1 MYKLKHEM
9 ISPNKDYPFK
19 LFSFAS
25 KNPDRMISTHW
36 HESAELLYCLKG
48 NLEVR
53 FPQVTYLL
61 KPGDTLFI
69 NSNIIHS
76 SRSPLPN
83 EVFVMQFP
91 LEFLQ
96 RMTQEKYNDRFLF
109 NLNPLNKKDESVQ
122 RVLNQIFQD
131 YQENVLS
138 VNLLVKSRTLELLSI
153 LTEKYSIPLT
163 TKQTIKSLKHLD
175 RLKQINDYVLENY
188 NHSLKLEQVAEV
200 FNYDPA
206 YFSRFFKKY
215 MGIPFSEYVNTVRLE
230 KAYYQLRDTD
240 MTVLDIALNNGFFS
254 VKSFYNV
261 FKKNYTLS
269 PQQYR
274 QKYFK

>member
-1 MYKLKHEM
+1 MKHEM
-9 ISPNKDYPFK
+9 ISPNEHYPFK
-19 LFSFAS
+19 LFSFTS
-25 KNPDRMISTHW
+25 RNPDRLISTHW

-53 FPQVTYLL
+53 FPQITYLL
-61 KPGDTLFI
+61 EPGDTLFI

-91 LEFLQ
+91 LRFLQ
-96 RMTQEKYNDRFLF
+96 EMTQNQYNEKFLF
-109 NLNPLNKKDESVQ
+109 NVIPMKQKDRRMQ
-122 RVLNQIFQD
+122 HVLNQIFRN
-131 YQENVLS
+131 YQTQELAT
-138 VNLLVKSRTLELLSI
+138 NLLVKSQTLALLS
-153 LTEKYSIPLT
+153 LLVEEYSIPLT
-163 TKQTIKSLKHLD
+163 SQHSIKSLKHLE
-175 RLKQINDYVLENY
+175 RLKQINDYVQENY
-188 NHSLKLEQVAEV
+188 YQALKLEQVAEV

-240 MTVLDIALNNGFFS
+240 MTVMAIAMANGFFS

-261 FKKNYTLS
+261 FKKNYNLS

-274 QKYFK
+274 KKYFS

>member
-1 MYKLKHEM
+1 MKHEM

-19 LFSFAS
+19 VFSFTS
-25 KNPDRMISTHW
+25 RNPDRLISTHW
-36 HESAELLYCLKG
+36 HESAELLYCLKRK
-48 NLEVR
+48 LEVR
-53 FPQVTYLL
+53 FPQVTYILE
-61 KPGDTLFI
+61 PGDMLFI
-69 NSNIIHS
+69 NSNIVHS

-91 LEFLQ
+91 LRFLHE
-96 RMTQEKYNDRFLF
+96 MTQNQYNERFLF
-109 NLNPLNKKDESVQ
+109 NLAPTKEKNEVLQ
-122 RVLNQIFQD
+122 RVLNQIYHTYRED
-131 YQENVLS
+131 DLAA
-138 VNLLVKSRTLELLSI
+138 NLLVKSRTLEFLSI
-153 LTEKYSIPLT
+153 LIKSYSIPIA
-163 TKQTIKSLKHLD
+163 TKQSIKSLKHLE
-175 RLKQINDYVLENY
+175 RLKRINEFVQENY
-188 NHSLKLEQVAEV
+188 SQSLKLEQVAEV

-240 MTVLDIALNNGFFS
+240 MTVLDIAMANGFFS

-274 QKYFK
+274 KKYFK

>member
-1 MYKLKHEM
+1 MKHEM

-19 LFSFAS
+19 IFSFTS
-25 KNPDRMISTHW
+25 RNPDRLISTHW

-53 FPQVTYLL
+53 FPQVIYVLE
-61 KPGDTLFI
+61 PGDMLFI
-69 NSNIIHS
+69 NSNIVHS

-91 LEFLQ
+91 LCFLKE
-96 RMTQEKYNDRFLF
+96 MTQNQYNERFLF
-109 NLNPLNKKDESVQ
+109 NLIPTIEKNEVLQ
-122 RVLNQIFQD
+122 RMLNQI
-131 YQENVLS
+131 YQTYHENDLS
-138 VNLLVKSRTLELLSI
+138 ANLLVKSRTLEFLSI
-153 LTEKYSIPLT
+153 LIKSYSIPLAT
-163 TKQTIKSLKHLD
+163 QQTIKSLKHLE
-175 RLKQINDYVLENY
+175 RLKKINEFVQENY
-188 NHSLKLEQVAEV
+188 SQSLKLEQVAEV

-215 MGIPFSEYVNTVRLE
+215 MGLPFSEYVNTVRLE

-240 MTVLDIALNNGFFS
+240 MTVLDIAMANGFFS

-274 QKYFK
+274 KKYFK

>member
-1 MYKLKHEM
+1 MKHEM

-19 LFSFAS
+19 LFSFTS
-25 KNPDRMISTHW
+25 RNPDRLISTHW

-61 KPGDTLFI
+61 EPGDTLFI

-91 LEFLQ
+91 LKFLQ
-96 RMTQEKYNDRFLF
+96 EMTQDQYNDQFLF
-109 NLNPLNKKDESVQ
+109 NLIPLKNKDERIQ
-122 RVLNQIFQD
+122 TLLNQIFRE
-131 YQENVLS
+131 YQVNDLS
-138 VNLLVKSRTLELLSI
+138 TNLLVKSWTLALLSL
-153 LTEKYSIPLT
+153 LTKDYSIPLT
-163 TKQTIKSLKHLD
+163 TKKTIKSLKHLE
-175 RLKQINDYVLENY
+175 RLKQVNEYVQKNY
-188 NHSLKLEQVAEV
+188 NQSLKLEQVAEV

-240 MTVLDIALNNGFFS
+240 MTVLDIAMANGFFS

>member
-1 MYKLKHEM
+1 MKHEM
-9 ISPNKDYPFK
+9 ISPNEHYPFK
-19 LFSFAS
+19 LFSFTS
-25 KNPDRMISTHW
+25 RNPDRLISTHW

-61 KPGDTLFI
+61 EPGDTLFI
-69 NSNIIHS
+69 NSNMIHS

-91 LEFLQ
+91 LHFLQ
-96 RMTQEKYNDRFLF
+96 EMTQEQYNEHFLF
-109 NLNPLNKKDESVQ
+109 NLIPLKQKDHRIQ
-122 RVLNQIFQD
+122 QMLDQIFDD
-131 YQENVLS
+131 YQKDTLAA
-138 VNLLVKSRTLELLSI
+138 NLLVKSRTLALLA
-153 LTEKYSIPLT
+153 LLVEEYRIPLASQ
-163 TKQTIKSLKHLD
+163 KSIKSLKHLE
-175 RLKQINDYVLENY
+175 RLKQVNEYVQKNY
-188 NHSLKLEQVAEV
+188 HQPLKLEQVAEV

-215 MGIPFSEYVNTVRLE
+215 MGISFSEYVNTVRLE

-240 MTVLDIALNNGFFS
+240 MTVLAIAMANGFFS

-261 FKKNYTLS
+261 FKKNYNLS

-274 QKYFK
+274 KKYFH

>member
-1 MYKLKHEM
+1 MKHEM

-19 LFSFAS
+19 VFAFTS
-25 KNPDRMISTHW
+25 RNPDRLISTHW

-48 NLEVR
+48 KLEVR
-53 FPQVTYLL
+53 FPQVTYILE
-61 KPGDTLFI
+61 PGDMLFI
-69 NSNIIHS
+69 NSNIVHS

-91 LEFLQ
+91 LRFLHE
-96 RMTQEKYNDRFLF
+96 MTQHQYNERFLF
-109 NLNPLNKKDESVQ
+109 NLAPTKEKNE
-122 RVLNQIFQD
+122 VLQQVLDQIYHTYRED
-131 YQENVLS
+131 DLAA
-138 VNLLVKSRTLELLSI
+138 NLLVKSRTLEFLSI
-153 LTEKYSIPLT
+153 LIKSYSIPIA
-163 TKQTIKSLKHLD
+163 TKQSIKSLKHLE
-175 RLKQINDYVLENY
+175 RLKVINEFVQENY
-188 NHSLKLEQVAEV
+188 SQSLKLEQVAEV

-240 MTVLDIALNNGFFS
+240 MTVLDIAMANGFFS

-274 QKYFK
+274 KKYFK

>member
-1 MYKLKHEM
+1 MKHEM
-9 ISPNKDYPFK
+9 ISPNEHYPFK
-19 LFSFAS
+19 LFSFTS
-25 KNPDRMISTHW
+25 RNPDRLISTHW

-61 KPGDTLFI
+61 EPGDTLFI

-76 SRSPLPN
+76 SRSPRPN

-91 LEFLQ
+91 LHFLQ
-96 RMTQEKYNDRFLF
+96 EMTQNQYNEQFLF
-109 NLNPLNKKDESVQ
+109 NLNPSKGQDSRIQQLLD
-122 RVLNQIFQD
+122 QIFHE
-131 YQENVLS
+131 YQTQELA
-138 VNLLVKSRTLELLSI
+138 VNLLVKSQTLALLA
-153 LTEKYSIPLT
+153 LLVTNYRIPLAS
-163 TKQTIKSLKHLD
+163 QQSIKSLKHLD
-175 RLKQINDYVLENY
+175 RLKQINDYVQGNY
-188 NHSLKLEQVAEV
+188 HQSLKLEHVAEV

-215 MGIPFSEYVNTVRLE
+215 MGISFSEYVNTVRLE

-240 MTVLDIALNNGFFS
+240 MTVMAIAMANGFFS

-261 FKKNYTLS
+261 FKKNYNLS

-274 QKYFK
+274 KKYFS

>member
-1 MYKLKHEM
+1 MKHEM

-19 LFSFAS
+19 LFSFTS
-25 KNPDRMISTHW
+25 RNPDRLISTHW

-61 KPGDTLFI
+61 EPGDTLFI

-91 LEFLQ
+91 LKFLQ
-96 RMTQEKYNDRFLF
+96 EMTQDQYNDQFLF
-109 NLNPLNKKDESVQ
+109 NLIPLKNKDERIQ
-122 RVLNQIFQD
+122 TLLNQIFRE
-131 YQENVLS
+131 YQVNDLS
-138 VNLLVKSRTLELLSI
+138 TNLLVKSWTLALLSL
-153 LTEKYSIPLT
+153 LTKNYSIPLT
-163 TKQTIKSLKHLD
+163 TKKTIKSLKHLE
-175 RLKQINDYVLENY
+175 RLKQVNEYVQKNY
-188 NHSLKLEQVAEV
+188 NQSLKLEQVAEV

-240 MTVLDIALNNGFFS
+240 MTVLDIAMANGFFS

>member
-1 MYKLKHEM
+1 MKYEM
-9 ISPNKDYPFK
+9 ISLSKNYPFK
-19 LFSFAS
+19 LFSFTS

-53 FPQVTYLL
+53 FPQSTYLL
-61 KPGDTLFI
+61 ESGDVLFI

-91 LEFLQ
+91 LDFLKE
-96 RMTQEKYNDRFLF
+96 MTQSQYSHRFLF
-109 NLNPLNKKDESVQ
+109 NLSPLQVKNSKV
-122 RVLNQIFQD
+122 VLLLDQIFRD
-131 YQENVLS
+131 YQKNDLAT
-138 VNLLVKSRTLELLSI
+138 NLLVKSRTLEFLSLLI
-153 LTEKYSIPLT
+153 REYSMPIAT
-163 TKQTIKSLKHLD
+163 QKTIKSLKYLE
-175 RLKQINDYVLENY
+175 RLKQVNDYVAMNY
-188 NHSLKLEQVAEV
+188 DQPLKLEQVAST

-230 KAYYQLRDTD
+230 RAYYQLRDTD
-240 MTVLDIALNNGFFS
+240 MTILDIAMANGFFT

-261 FKKNYTLS
+261 FKKHYTLS

>member
-1 MYKLKHEM
+1 MKHEM

-19 LFSFAS
+19 LFSFTS
-25 KNPDRMISTHW
+25 RNPDRLISTHW

-61 KPGDTLFI
+61 EPGDTLFI

-91 LEFLQ
+91 LKFLQ
-96 RMTQEKYNDRFLF
+96 EMTQNQYNDQFLF
-109 NLNPLNKKDESVQ
+109 NLIPLKEKDEQ
-122 RVLNQIFQD
+122 LQTLLNQIFKD
-131 YQENVLS
+131 YQVNDLAT
-138 VNLLVKSRTLELLSI
+138 NLLVKSRTLAVLSL
-153 LTEKYSIPLT
+153 LTEKYSIPLA
-163 TKQTIKSLKHLD
+163 TKKTIKSLKHLE
-175 RLKQINDYVLENY
+175 RLKQVNEYVQINY
-188 NHSLKLEQVAEV
+188 NQSLKLEQVAEV

-240 MTVLDIALNNGFFS
+240 MTVLDIAMANGFFS

-261 FKKNYTLS
+261 FKKNYSLS

>member
-1 MYKLKHEM
+1 MKHEM
-9 ISPNKDYPFK
+9 ISPSKDYPFK
-19 LFSFAS
+19 LFSFTS
-25 KNPDRMISTHW
+25 RNPDRLISTHW

-61 KPGDTLFI
+61 EPGDTLFI

-76 SRSPLPN
+76 SRSPRPN

-91 LEFLQ
+91 LKFLQ
-96 RMTQEKYNDRFLF
+96 EMTQNQYNDQFVF
-109 NLNPLNKKDESVQ
+109 NVIPLKKKDERMQ
-122 RVLNQIFQD
+122 ALLNQIFQE
-131 YQENVLS
+131 YQLNDLAT
-138 VNLLVKSRTLELLSI
+138 NLLVKSRTLAFLALVTKE
-153 LTEKYSIPLT
+153 YSIPIA
-163 TKQTIKSLKHLD
+163 TKKTIKSLKHLE
-175 RLKQINDYVLENY
+175 RLKQVNDYVLENY
-188 NHSLKLEQVAEV
+188 NQSLKLEQVAEV

-240 MTVLDIALNNGFFS
+240 MTVLDIAMANGFLS

>member
-1 MYKLKHEM
+1 MKHEM
-9 ISPNKDYPFK
+9 ISPNKNYPFK
-19 LFSFAS
+19 LFSFTS
-25 KNPDRMISTHW
+25 RNPDRMISTHW
-36 HESAELLYCLKG
+36 HESTELLYCLKG

-53 FPQVTYLL
+53 FPQTTYLL
-61 KPGDTLFI
+61 EPGDTLFI

-76 SRSPLPN
+76 SRSPIPN
-83 EVFVMQFP
+83 EVFVIQFP
-91 LEFLQ
+91 LPFLKE
-96 RMTQEKYNDRFLF
+96 MTQQQYDDRFLF
-109 NLNPLNKKDESVQ
+109 NLIPIKRKDLKVQTLLNEIYQK
-122 RVLNQIFQD
+122 
-131 YQENVLS
+131 YQENDLS
-138 VNLLVKSRTLELLSI
+138 MNLLVKSRMIEFLSV
-153 LTEKYSIPLT
+153 LTKHYSIPIA
-163 TKQTIKSLKHLD
+163 TKQTIKSLKHLE
-175 RLKQINDYVLENY
+175 RLKQINEYVLKHY
-188 NHSLKLEQVAEV
+188 NQSLKLEHVAEA

-240 MTVLDIALNNGFFS
+240 MTVLAIALDNGFFS

-261 FKKNYTLS
+261 FKKHYTLS

>member
-1 MYKLKHEM
+1 MLKHEM
-9 ISPNKDYPFK
+9 ISPSKDYPFK
-19 LFSFAS
+19 LFSFTS
-25 KNPDRMISTHW
+25 RNPDRMISTHW

-61 KPGDTLFI
+61 EPGDTLFI

-91 LEFLQ
+91 LRFLKE
-96 RMTQEKYNDRFLF
+96 MTQQQYNDRFLF
-109 NLNPLNKKDESVQ
+109 NLIPLKQKDSMIQ
-122 RVLNQIFQD
+122 KLLNEIYRD
-131 YQENVLS
+131 YQKNDLS
-138 VNLLVKSRTLELLSI
+138 MNLLVKSRTLAFLSI
-153 LTEKYSIPLT
+153 LTKSYSIPIA
-163 TKQTIKSLKHLD
+163 TKQTIKSLKHLE
-175 RLKQINDYVLENY
+175 RLKQINEYVQKNY
-188 NHSLKLEQVAEV
+188 TQSLKLEQVAEV

-240 MTVLDIALNNGFFS
+240 MTVLDIAMANGFFS

>member
-1 MYKLKHEM
+1 MKYEM
-9 ISPNKDYPFK
+9 ISPSKNYPFK
-19 LFSFAS
+19 LFSFSS

-53 FPQVTYLL
+53 FPQSTYLL
-61 KPGDTLFI
+61 ESGDVLFI

-91 LEFLQ
+91 MDFLKE
-96 RMTQEKYNDRFLF
+96 MTQSQYSQRFLF
-109 NLNPLNKKDESVQ
+109 NLSPLQVKNSQVALLLD
-122 RVLNQIFQD
+122 QIFRD
-131 YQENVLS
+131 YQKNDLAT
-138 VNLLVKSRTLELLSI
+138 NLLVKSRTLAFLSLLI
-153 LTEKYSIPLT
+153 KEYSMPIAT
-163 TKQTIKSLKHLD
+163 QKTIKSLKYLE
-175 RLKQINDYVLENY
+175 RLKQVNDYVAMNY
-188 NHSLKLEQVAEV
+188 DQPLKLEQVAII

-230 KAYYQLRDTD
+230 RAYYQLRDTD
-240 MTVLDIALNNGFFS
+240 MRILDIAMANGFFS

-261 FKKNYTLS
+261 FKKHYTLS

>member
-1 MYKLKHEM
+1 MKHEM

-19 LFSFAS
+19 LFSFTS
-25 KNPDRMISTHW
+25 RNPDRLISTHW
-36 HESAELLYCLKG
+36 HESAELLYCLQG

-61 KPGDTLFI
+61 EPGDMLFI
-69 NSNIIHS
+69 NSNIVHS
-76 SRSPLPN
+76 SRSPRPN

-91 LEFLQ
+91 LKFLQ
-96 RMTQEKYNDRFLF
+96 EMTQNQYNDQFLF
-109 NLNPLNKKDESVQ
+109 NLIPLKQKDHTIQ
-122 RVLNQIFQD
+122 MLLNQIFQEYRFND
-131 YQENVLS
+131 LAT
-138 VNLLVKSRTLELLSI
+138 NLLVKSRTLEFLSI
-153 LTEKYSIPLT
+153 LIKTYRIPLA
-163 TKQTIKSLKHLD
+163 TKQTIKSLKHLE
-175 RLKQINDYVLENY
+175 RLKQINEYVLEHY
-188 NHSLKLEQVAEV
+188 NQSLKLEHVAEA

-240 MTVLDIALNNGFFS
+240 MTVLAIALDNGFFS

-261 FKKNYTLS
+261 FKKHYTLS

>member
-1 MYKLKHEM
+1 MKHEM
-9 ISPNKDYPFK
+9 ISPNEHYPFK
-19 LFSFAS
+19 LFSFTS
-25 KNPDRMISTHW
+25 RNPDRLISTHW

-61 KPGDTLFI
+61 EPGDTLFI

-91 LEFLQ
+91 LHFLQ
-96 RMTQEKYNDRFLF
+96 EMTQNQYNEQFLF
-109 NLNPLNKKDESVQ
+109 NLNPSKGQDSHIQQLLD
-122 RVLNQIFQD
+122 QIFHE
-131 YQENVLS
+131 YQTQELA
-138 VNLLVKSRTLELLSI
+138 VNLLVKSQTLALLA
-153 LTEKYSIPLT
+153 LLVKNYRIPLAS
-163 TKQTIKSLKHLD
+163 QQSIKSLKHLD
-175 RLKQINDYVLENY
+175 RLKQINDYVQENY
-188 NHSLKLEQVAEV
+188 YQSLKLEHVAEV

-215 MGIPFSEYVNTVRLE
+215 MGISFSEYVNTVRLE

-240 MTVLDIALNNGFFS
+240 MTVMAIAMANGFFS

-261 FKKNYTLS
+261 FKKNYNLS

-274 QKYFK
+274 KKYFS